1 MVKGNRIKG
10 KSKRQTKTRRANKRV
25 RHTKTKRAKTK
36 RAKTKQRGGRIT
48 FFPQDM
54 INLGRGISSGAHNI
68 VNNYRGIDM
77 VPHLAPTRGHPID
90 NNVAFINSPRPDII
104 SIRQEA
110 NDYASSQ

>member
-10 KSKRQTKTRRANKRV
+10 KSTRQTKTRRANKRV

-54 INLGRGISSGAHNI
+54 INLGRGISTGAHNI

-77 VPHLAPTRGHPID
+77 VPHSAPTRGHPID

-110 NDYASSQ
+110 NDYASAQ